1 MTSEVRFQLP
11 EPAFE
16 QYTWVLA
23 DEHTPVAAPP
33 LTADLFGPRGPQE
46 GVPTSVRVNGYTY
59 NRDGFP
65 QMSARGAPPESVEQ
79 MRLWRTEWLPE
90 VDKVVDALSAFDPET
105 VRPGEW
111 AEVLEDQGREY
122 WRVFGAVHRLAV
134 IPSYA
139 AAQRFQEAYARRFGE
154 ARSGEALALLQG
166 FPNAS
171 LERAALLWEAG
182 RVLHRHPDLLAAL
195 DGRRPL
201 PETAAAAEFQERMRL
216 VLERY
221 GSTSEGFVEDQPV
234 WAEDP
239 SLPLAAAHAFA
250 RLPDGRGPL
259 DSARLQR
266 ERRERLEAALHA
278 AAGDDEEAREVERLM
293 RIAQEHLPNLEDHN
307 YLCDQR
313 LSAASRR
320 RWLAIGRHLAAR
332 GVIDAA
338 EDVFYFYRA
347 ELVLALEG
355 ETAPEKALLQ
365 ERRAQ
370 LALWR
375 SVSPPPVLGRPL
387 PRRDGPLP
395 PSLRASEVRVLRGVA
410 ASPGSY
416 RGRARVIDSIQEA
429 ASLEAGDVLVCRA
442 TTPAWTPFFAL
453 IGALVANT
461 GGLLSHSAVVARE
474 FGIPAVIGAVTA
486 TVQVPDG
493 ATVTVDGTS
502 GVVAIEG

>member
-1 MTSEVRFQLP
+1 MTSEVRFELP
-11 EPAFE
+11 DPAFE

-33 LTADLFGPRGPQE
+33 LTADLFGSRAPQG
-46 GVPTSVRVNGYTY
+46 GVPTSLRINGYTY
-59 NRDGFP
+59 NRDGFL
-65 QMSARGAPPESVEQ
+65 QMGPSGTPPESVEQ
-79 MRLWRTEWLPE
+79 MRLWRREWLPE
-90 VDKVVDALSAFDPET
+90 VDKVVDALSAFDPKT

-111 AEVLEDQGREY
+111 AETLEEQSREY

-134 IPSYA
+134 IPSQA
-139 AAQRFQEAYARRFGE
+139 AARRFQEAYVKLFGE
-154 ARSGEALALLQG
+154 ERSGEALALLQG

-171 LERAALLWEAG
+171 LERAALLWEAS
-182 RVLHRHPDLLAAL
+182 RVLHRHPDLLTAL
-195 DGRRPL
+195 DRGGAL
-201 PETAAAAEFQERMRL
+201 PETAAAAEFRARL
-216 VLERY
+216 QAVLDKY

-239 SLPLAAAHAFA
+239 SLPLAAIRAYA
-250 RLPDGRGPL
+250 RLPDGQGPL
-259 DSARLQR
+259 DAARRQR
-266 ERRERLEAALHA
+266 ERREQLEAALRSA
-278 AAGDDEEAREVERLM
+278 ATADDEAREVERLM

-313 LSAASRR
+313 LSAASRQ
-320 RWLAIGRHLAAR
+320 RWLAIGRHLAQR

-338 EDVFYFYRA
+338 DDVFYFYRP
-347 ELVLALEG
+347 ELVLALDG

-365 ERRAQ
+365 ERREQ
-370 LALWR
+370 LAAWR
-375 SVSPPPVLGRPL
+375 AVSPPPVLGRPL
-387 PRRDGPLP
+387 PRQDGPLP
-395 PSLRASEVRVLRGVA
+395 PALRASEVRVLRGVA

-416 RGRARVIDSIQEA
+416 RGRARVVDSIQEA

-453 IGALVANT
+453 IGALVANS

-502 GVVAIEG
+502 GLVVIEG